1 MKKVSVILAS
11 ILCVILLLGPLSI
24 LRGLL
29 YPSVYKNQYNRVH
42 LNTSNTTRVLGKTSE
57 DIGYEVSKILYPEGF
72 KESNL
77 GSIILLQS
85 DNWQDAL
92 ALMPMVRKYNG
103 VLMTVGNSVS
113 KDAYDYIN
121 ASVPKGAGDI
131 NKTQLFVFGKN
142 IENIKTQLKNINLKS
157 TYLSYKTTDE
167 LQKYIY
173 GMPNMLNDEKYAFL
187 VKEDNPLASIPSA
200 TWIAKEGGV
209 LLYADKDNKL
219 YESSKDI
226 LKSQKIKNVYVL
238 ADKTLDGDGI
248 LKPFNKVKVNRLVA
262 FNPESFAVKFARFN
276 DEKNSVGWAS
286 DRKRNNEGHN
296 YILCSKSNPMMA
308 VVASQLATKGRTGPL
323 LWTESKGLSPITEN
337 YLWRMKPNYWVGGAE
352 GPYNNVWVIGNNN
365 ILDYGIQGTVDYS
378 QGINSYEMMGHGG
391 VSGIEA
397 LCIVSILI
405 SVLGAIWTTLHLC
418 LRMRRLSP
426 LVKVMWVLTVLLLGA
441 LGLWIYMISYVDSP
455 WMNVN
460 NKVICMRP
468 VWKQVLVVTVMSLSF
483 GGASIIAI
491 QYIMTKI
498 GLPMAIFPEKSGMYL
513 LGNPIIILMIVSY
526 ILSFI
531 LSVYFF
537 VPDLFIEIKNISYTH
552 AKKEAFVP
560 VVVSITSIFIGIAL
574 SMWWLSVV
582 YAPRIPEEDYILW
595 WGFMHLS
602 VVIGGIISYIPNW
615 LLVKFGK
622 ELGVV

>member
-1 MKKVSVILAS
+1 MKKVSIILAS
-11 ILCVILLLGPLSI
+11 ILCVVLLLGPLSI

-42 LNTSNTTRVLGKTSE
+42 LNTLNTTRVLGENSE
-57 DIGYEVSKILYPEGF
+57 DVGVEVSKILYPAEDKEG
-72 KESNL
+72 SL
-77 GSIILLQS
+77 GAIIILQS

-92 ALMPMVRKYNG
+92 AMMPVVRKYNG

-113 KDAYDYIN
+113 KKTYDYIN
-121 ASVPKGAGDI
+121 QALPKGINDI
-131 NKTQLFVFGKN
+131 NRTQLFIFGKD
-142 IENIKTQLKNINLKS
+142 IENLKAQLKDVKLKS
-157 TYLSYKTTDE
+157 TYLSYRTTDE
-167 LQKYIY
+167 LQRYIY
-173 GMPNMLNDEKYAFL
+173 GIPNILNDEKYAFL
-187 VKEDNPLASIPSA
+187 VKDDNPLVSIPSA
-200 TWIAKEGGV
+200 TWIAKEGGA
-209 LLYADKDNKL
+209 LLYADKNNKL
-219 YESSKDI
+219 YESSREI
-226 LKSQKIKNVYVL
+226 LKNENIKNVYVL

-248 LKPFNKVKVNRLVA
+248 LKPFKAKVNRLVA
-262 FNPESFAVKFARFN
+262 FKPESFAVKFARFN

-286 DRKRNNEGHN
+286 DRNRNNEGHN

-308 VVASQLATKGRTGPL
+308 VLASQLSTKGRTGPM
-323 LWTESKGLSPITEN
+323 LWTESSGLSPITEN
-337 YLWRMKPNYWVGGAE
+337 YLWRMKPNYWVGGSE
-352 GPYNNVWVIGNNN
+352 GPYNNVWIIGSNN
-365 ILDYGIQGTVDYS
+365 ILDYGTQSRVDYT

-405 SVLGAIWTTLHLC
+405 SVFGAIWTALHLF

-426 LVKVMWVLTVLLLGA
+426 LVKIMWILTVLLLGA
-441 LGLWIYMISYVDSP
+441 LGLWIYIISYVDSP

-468 VWKQVLVVTVMSLSF
+468 VWKQVLVATVMTLSF

-498 GLPMAIFPEKSGMYL
+498 GLPIAILPEKSGVHL

-526 ILSFI
+526 ILAFI

-537 VPDLFIEIKNISYTH
+537 VPDLFIEIKNISYIH

-582 YAPRIPEEDYILW
+582 YVPRIPEEDYILW

-602 VVIGGIISYIPNW
+602 AVIGGIVSYIPNW

>member
-1 MKKVSVILAS
+1 MKKVSIILSS
-11 ILCVILLLGPLSI
+11 ILCVVLLLGPLSI
-24 LRGLL
+24 LKGLL
-29 YPSVYKNQYNRVH
+29 YPSVYNNQYNRVH
-42 LNTSNTTRVLGKTSE
+42 LNTLNTTRVLGETSG
-57 DIGYEVSKILYPEGF
+57 DVGIEVSKILYPSGF
-72 KESNL
+72 KENNL

-92 ALMPMVRKYNG
+92 AIMPMIRKYNG
-103 VLMTVGNSVS
+103 VLITIGDDIS
-113 KDAYDYIN
+113 KSTYDYIN
-121 ASVPKGAGDI
+121 GLLPKGANDT
-131 NKTQLFVFGKN
+131 NRTQLFVFGKN
-142 IENIKTQLKNINLKS
+142 IENIKVQLKDINLKS

-167 LQKYIY
+167 IQRYIY
-173 GMPNMLNDEKYAFL
+173 RMPNMLNDEKYAFL
-187 VKEDNPLASIPSA
+187 VKEDSPLASIPCA
-200 TWIAKEGGV
+200 TWIVKEGGV
-209 LLYADKDNKL
+209 LLYANKDNKL
-219 YESSKDI
+219 YESSKEI
-226 LKSQKIKNVYVL
+226 LKKQNIKNVYVL
-238 ADKTLDGDGI
+238 ANKTIDGDAI
-248 LKPFNKVKVNRLVA
+248 LKPFKVKVNRLVA
-262 FNPESFAVKFARFN
+262 FNPESFAVKFARFY

-308 VVASQLATKGRTGPL
+308 VIASQLSTKGRTGPL
-323 LWTESKGLSPITEN
+323 LWTENKGLSPITEN
-337 YLWRMKPNYWVGGAE
+337 YLWRMKPNYWVHGTE
-352 GPYNNVWVIGNNN
+352 GPYNNVWIIGSNN
-365 ILDYGIQGTVDYS
+365 ILDYGIQSTVDYA
-378 QGINSYEMMGHGG
+378 QGINAYEMMGHGG

-405 SVLGAIWTTLHLC
+405 SVLGSIWTALHLS

-426 LVKVMWVLTVLLLGA
+426 LVKLMWILTVLLLGA
-441 LGLWIYMISYVDSP
+441 LGLWIYIISYVDSP

-468 VWKQVLVVTVMSLSF
+468 VWKQVLVATIMTLSF

-491 QYIMTKI
+491 QYIMTKV
-498 GLPMAIFPEKSGMYL
+498 GLPIGIFPEKAGVYL

-526 ILSFI
+526 IISFI
-531 LSVYFF
+531 LSLYLF
-537 VPDLFIEIKNISYTH
+537 VPHLFMEIKNISYIH

-582 YAPRIPEEDYILW
+582 YAPRIPEDDYILW
-595 WGFMHLS
+595 WGFMQIS